1 MCTVTSAP
9 FGPRILAQGYAVA
22 GMPDRALY
30 RLEIAVARGFIN
42 HPFLARYDP
51 FLQSLRSHPRFVQLM
66 ERARS
71 RWEQFEA

>member
-1 MCTVTSAP
+1 MFPSGEKTGFSDTQW
-9 FGPRILAQGYAVA
+9 ILKPGIF
-22 GMPDRALY
+22 
-30 RLEIAVARGFIN
+30 RLAATRGFIN

-71 RWEQFEA
+71 RWEQLEA